1 MTPEIRPTVPL
12 DAPEADRLQAAS
24 VAIEALRHQRAE
36 RRVGRQDVA
45 EQRSSPVNVPAPPAR
60 NSSLAGPNPMLSAAC
75 VAAVAATGGFLL
87 ARATL
92 IVPGDQTVVAP
103 EPATS
108 PRGAR
113 LSALELENG
122 DLRATVS
129 ALESETTRLES
140 ELLRADLARYT
151 AEDTADTTVLA
162 RANATVPLM
171 NPAASSPAT
180 PPATLSANTAANT
193 AANPVGGDTSGA
205 TAADGPSIPTGPDTD
220 ATDVDPSAGGVEPD
234 EAARLLAAAGVDE
247 LAIPAIVTAFERA
260 RRQHELIEIGR
271 QNPTSNFATV
281 SEARR
286 QVHDELVAA
295 IGVDDVIA
303 GRHALGEPNRLAFA
317 LVDPSA
323 QASGALQTGDVL
335 LSVDGERVI
344 DLEQLGWLEN
354 EAGDRA
360 DDAGESAETHL
371 LVVLRDG
378 EQVTVAFD
386 APLGT
391 LLLEEDSVLPA
402 PSG

>member
-1 MTPEIRPTVPL
+1 
-12 DAPEADRLQAAS
+12 
-24 VAIEALRHQRAE
+24 
-36 RRVGRQDVA
+36 
-45 EQRSSPVNVPAPPAR
+45 
-60 NSSLAGPNPMLSAAC
+60 
-75 VAAVAATGGFLL
+75 
-87 ARATL
+87 
-92 IVPGDQTVVAP
+92 
-103 EPATS
+103 
-108 PRGAR
+108 
-113 LSALELENG
+113 
-122 DLRATVS
+122 
-129 ALESETTRLES
+129 
-140 ELLRADLARYT
+140 
-151 AEDTADTTVLA
+151 
-162 RANATVPLM
+162 
-171 NPAASSPAT
+171 
-180 PPATLSANTAANT
+180 
-193 AANPVGGDTSGA
+193 
-205 TAADGPSIPTGPDTD
+205 
-220 ATDVDPSAGGVEPD
+220 VEPD